1 TGVSPDFL
9 LGRSIAKPIAEI
21 GREPNSYQSLILRS
35 REAASRRIKPGP
47 HGSRRASRS
56 SPRGLCSLVQP
67 LGPVVVFGLGD
78 RRDEARCRRRRRA
91 GCSSRGRSRRLIG
104 ALVVAIGL
112 PPERQAEQKEHR
124 SRRED
129 VPGITDQERDEENH
143 ANK

>member
-35 REAASRRIKPGP
+35 REAASQRIKPGP

-67 LGPVVVFGLGD
+67 LGPVVVLGLGD
-78 RRDEARCRRRRRA
+78 RRDEARCRRRRR
-91 GCSSRGRSRRLIG
+91 GRRSGGRRRGRRVIG
-104 ALVVAIGL
+104 ALVVAI
-112 PPERQAEQKEHR
+112 
-124 SRRED
+124 
-129 VPGITDQERDEENH
+129 
-143 ANK
+143 